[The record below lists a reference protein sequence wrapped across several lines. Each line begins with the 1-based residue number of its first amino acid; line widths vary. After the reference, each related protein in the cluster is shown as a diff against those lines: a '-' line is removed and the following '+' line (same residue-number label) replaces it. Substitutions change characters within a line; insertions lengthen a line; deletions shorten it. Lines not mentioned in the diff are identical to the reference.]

1 MSGRGHPDLQRFIMK
16 TLSSQDKKIILD
28 SIRDIP
34 DFPKPGI
41 IFKDITTLLST
52 PEAFNTLMTHL
63 ENRYKSYDFDYIA
76 GIDARGFI
84 FGSILADR
92 LGVGFVPVRKKGKLP
107 YTTVAEKYSL
117 EYGFDEVEI
126 HIDAFGENGCCTT
139 GEKAKVLLIHDL
151 IATGGTAKAA
161 ASLIDKVGAHCVEV
175 CFIMEL
181 AFLNGKEGIKAP
193 VYSVITLD

>member
-1 MSGRGHPDLQRFIMK
+1 VA
-16 TLSSQDKKIILD
+16 TLTLEDKRVLED

-34 DFPKPGI
+34 NFPKEGI
-41 IFKDITTLLST
+41 IFKDITTLLNN
-52 PEAFNTLMTHL
+52 PKALKILMNHL
-63 ENRYKSYDFDYIA
+63 EERYKSYNLDYIA

-117 EYGFDEVEI
+117 EYGFDEVEV
-126 HIDAFGENGCCTT
+126 HIDAFPKENSR
-139 GEKAKVLLIHDL
+139 VLLIDDL

-161 ASLIDKVGAHCVEV
+161 VSLIDKVGANCVEA
-175 CFIMEL
+175 CFILEL
-181 AFLNGKEGIKAP
+181 DFLKGRDGIDSE
-193 VYSVITLD
+193 VYSVLHID

>member
-1 MSGRGHPDLQRFIMK
+1 MC
-16 TLSSQDKKIILD
+16 TLTPEERTVILN

-41 IFKDITTLLST
+41 VFKDITTLLSD
-52 PEAFNTLMTHL
+52 PKAFKTLMDHL
-63 ENRYKSYDFDYIA
+63 AERYLGYELDYIA

-84 FGSILADR
+84 FGAVLADR

-139 GEKAKVLLIHDL
+139 GEPAKVLLIDDL
-151 IATGGTAKAA
+151 MATGGTAKAA
-161 ASLIDKVGAHCVEV
+161 ANLIDKVGAQCVEA

-181 AFLNGKEGIKAP
+181 AFLNGKKAFPAP
-193 VYSVITLD
+193 VYSVIALD